1 MAKKGATE
9 NGWFESD
16 AGRKS
21 VDDYAKELLS
31 DQQNAKLNQDMLNQI
46 EENGEKARQEIR
58 QKYMDSMIEQYGTM
72 EQKTELLTRQWLDKI
87 NTIPADFKDAAY
99 KQMDEEFAKLN
110 SEQFKMQ
117 INWDDVFGNLDNQSL
132 SSLQYT
138 LDKVKGYFKLN
149 SKDMGVEEI
158 KTFQEAITKMEDAIA
173 SRNPFVSLHK
183 SIKDI
188 SASKAEY
195 INALSE
201 WKRHRMNSISRSSLT
216 MML

>member
-1 MAKKGATE
+1 
-9 NGWFESD
+9 
-16 AGRKS
+16 
-21 VDDYAKELLS
+21 
-31 DQQNAKLNQDMLNQI
+31 
-46 EENGEKARQEIR
+46 
-58 QKYMDSMIEQYGTM
+58 MDSMIEQYGTM
-72 EQKTELLTRQWLDKI
+72 EQKTELLTRQWMAKI
-87 NTIPADFKDAAY
+87 NTIPDNFKDAAY

-195 INALSE
+195 INTLSE
-201 WKRHRMNSISRSSLT
+201 WKTAQDELNISQQSYNDALKEKNEVIQQIEDGKLAEDSQELT
-216 MML
+216 DANEKLKNATNELAKAQEKTTRQSKEPSRLETI

>member
-1 MAKKGATE
+1 
-9 NGWFESD
+9 
-16 AGRKS
+16 
-21 VDDYAKELLS
+21 
-31 DQQNAKLNQDMLNQI
+31 
-46 EENGEKARQEIR
+46 
-58 QKYMDSMIEQYGTM
+58 MIEQYGTM